1 MYLEIVYIIFGI
13 LLLMLGRKLFW
24 LFAGMTCFVIG
35 LEYAGLFLPGRSDKA
50 VLIVALICAIVGI
63 VLAFV
68 VQKAG
73 LGIAGFLAGGYISMM
88 LIRELG
94 FSLAWLPW
102 VIFILGGVLGAILIA
117 VIFDL
122 ALIIL
127 SSVIGAFLIIQTTG
141 FSLYLTKI
149 LFLLLTAIGIITQI
163 THHKAK
169 E

>member
-24 LFAGMTCFVIG
+24 LFSGVTCFIIAI
-35 LEYAGLFLPGRSDKA
+35 EYAGLFLAGRSDKII
-50 VLIVALICAIVGI
+50 LIVALICAIIGLI
-63 VLAFV
+63 LAFV
-68 VQKAG
+68 VQKVG
-73 LGIAGFLAGGYISMM
+73 LGIAGFLGGGYVSMM

-94 FSLAWLPW
+94 FSLSWLPW
-102 VIFILGGVLGAILIA
+102 VIFILGGVLGAILIT
-117 VIFDL
+117 VIFDW

-127 SSVIGAFLIIQTTG
+127 SALIGAFLIIQTTD
-141 FSLYLTKI
+141 FSLDLTKV
-149 LFLLLTAIGIITQI
+149 LFLCLTVIGIVTQI